1 MAFTKAPVS
10 STYDTKR
17 FDFAIS
23 PHQRSGNLQNK
34 DARLL
39 NMMVEPLTAP
49 TEENKRITVKSRPG
63 LAAAYTVGS
72 GVARGCYYWF
82 VSGVGYVISVC
93 GSSVYTNGTSL
104 STLTTSTGPVGFT
117 EFVSSTGTVSLVM
130 VDGTKGY
137 VFSSPTVAPTAI
149 TAVDF
154 PTPHVPMPIFMD
166 GYLFLAKLNTE
177 DVYNSN
183 LDDPALWTAGDFI
196 SAEMYPDN
204 IVALSKN
211 NNYLYAVGNNS
222 IEYLYDA
229 ANATGSP
236 LGRHESAVQ
245 QFGTVAPASV
255 VQTDNEVILLGETG
269 NGGHTVWTVSGFK
282 QKEIATAT
290 IKGILL
296 VEGAALKTATA
307 HCIRVSAQ
315 KLYIVTLTSRTLI
328 YSFTTE
334 LWSEWASGATGT
346 ASFIGSHSSDGP
358 NGAAYIL
365 DKSGGLVYSISEET
379 FTDNGT
385 PFLCE
390 VTTNKYDFE
399 TFNRKTMSRLALIG
413 DVPDSTS
420 VDNTVLVSWTDDDY
434 KTWSTARSL
443 SFNYDYPKI
452 TQLGN
457 FRRRAFKFSY
467 SLPHL
472 LRLDG
477 FEVDINKGNQ

>member
-1 MAFTKAPVS
+1 MAFTKNPVS

-17 FDFAIS
+17 YDFAIS
-23 PHQRSGNLQNK
+23 PHQRSGSLPNK

-49 TEENKRITVKSRPG
+49 TEENKRITIKSRPG
-63 LAAAYTVGS
+63 LTTAYTVGT
-72 GVARGCYYWF
+72 GVGRGCYYWV

-93 GSSVYTNGTSL
+93 GSAVYTNGTSL
-104 STLTTSTGPVGFT
+104 STITTTTGKVGFT
-117 EFVSSTGTVSLVM
+117 EFVSSTGAVTLVM

-137 VFSSPTVAPTAI
+137 VFTSPTVAPTLI
-149 TAVDF
+149 TSMDF
-154 PTPHVPMPIFMD
+154 PSPHIPMPIFLD
-166 GYLFLAKLNTE
+166 GYLFLAKTGTQ

-196 SAEMYPDN
+196 SAEMYPDK

-211 NNYLYAVGNNS
+211 NNYLYAVGRTS

-245 QFGTVAPASV
+245 QFGTVAYASV
-255 VQTDNEVILLGETG
+255 VQTDNEVILLGGTD
-269 NGGHTVWTVSGFK
+269 NGGHTVWTISGFK
-282 QKEIATAT
+282 EKEISTAA

-296 VEGAALKTATA
+296 AEGSALENATA
-307 HCIRVSAQ
+307 FCIRVSSQ
-315 KLYIVTLTSRTLI
+315 KLYVVTLTSRTLV

-334 LWSEWASGATGT
+334 LWSEWASGTAGT
-346 ASFIGSHSSDGP
+346 SAFLGNCAADGP
-358 NGAAYIL
+358 NGTAHIL
-365 DKSGGLVYSISEET
+365 DASGGKVYTISEGVY
-379 FTDNGT
+379 TDDGVA
-385 PFLCE
+385 FLCQI
-390 VTTNKYDFE
+390 VTNKYDFD
-399 TFNRKTMSRLALIG
+399 TFNRKTMSRLSLIG
-413 DVPDSTS
+413 DVPDSTG

-434 KTWSTARSL
+434 QTWSAARSL
-443 SFNYDYPKI
+443 SFNYDYPSI
-452 TQLGN
+452 AQLGN

-472 LRLDG
+472 IRLDG
-477 FEVDINKGNQ
+477 FEVDINKGVQ